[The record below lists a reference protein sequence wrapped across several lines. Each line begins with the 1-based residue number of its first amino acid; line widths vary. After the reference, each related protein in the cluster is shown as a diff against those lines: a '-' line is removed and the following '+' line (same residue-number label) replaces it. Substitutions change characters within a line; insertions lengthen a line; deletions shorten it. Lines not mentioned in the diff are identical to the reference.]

1 MVSSCRVVSCR
12 VVCWG
17 DAGKKDFST
26 DNDDVVFTAAREF
39 HEETGGVLEAVLHA
53 LTTVQYSIMPDPVRT
68 AATPGAAAGAAAG
81 NAVLWLG
88 EGQYVLYVI
97 NVDTVHGMRA
107 ATETVTQ
114 AHAAFLRT
122 AGGVG
127 ATACMACC
135 RCVTCDDLL

>member
-1 MVSSCRVVSCR
+1 MLCCCDLVAIYDAWSLHVVSCR

-81 NAVLWLG
+81 TAAADDDAA
-88 EGQYVLYVI
+88 I
-97 NVDTVHGMRA
+97 AMHA
-107 ATETVTQ
+107 ATT
-114 AHAAFLRT
+114 
-122 AGGVG
+122 G
-127 ATACMACC
+127 
-135 RCVTCDDLL
+135 TC